1 MTTKELATEL
11 FVLGGGEAISD
22 DRLLAISVNRA
33 LRKLYTDRE
42 IVKTVRFASRSIP
55 PIKYYEEIRCK
66 NGEEVTIPINGIAF
80 SMRIHGV
87 GKYTITDGDSVNVYA
102 FDSPNE
108 AILIKRA
115 LIFGGSITFWGSFS
129 FTVYDLSIYD
139 QVFSPFT
146 EDIPDYGPRRV
157 FNVRELYTDFMCFIS
172 PATDKHGVPLK
183 NCKLYDGKLE
193 IDSSYD
199 GEIVLTYRRMPT
211 EIFISE
217 VEQRIDLPDEYKAM
231 FIPLV
236 ASYFLYFADEELA
249 KYYRDRYEEL
259 LSQLKESSYYRVE
272 YSYVDTNGW
281 A

>member
-87 GKYTITDGDSVNVYA
+87 GKYTITDGDSVTVYA

-172 PATDKHGVPLK
+172 PATDKHGVPLP

-199 GEIVLTYRRMPT
+199 GEIVLTYRRVPT

-217 VEQRIDLPDEYKAM
+217 VEQNIDLPDEYKAM

-236 ASYFLYFADEELA
+236 ASYFLYFASSAFWQQPHKARHSA
-249 KYYRDRYEEL
+249 KTKIRERAFFIFCSFFL
-259 LSQLKESSYYRVE
+259 
-272 YSYVDTNGW
+272 
-281 A
+281 